1 MFDARIALTLSL
13 CTLTACLE
21 SKFIPNP
28 DYCGQHDGD
37 AYCGRVAPETPYC
50 VLSSESCYDQYG
62 LDVAGFGCVAEA
74 PVLECRQECG
84 IDNGDGCL
92 ETVGEESS
100 STGGE
105 TEDSSTTMEPETDT
119 EDPST
124 TTGPECSE
132 TTPCLDE
139 TAPFCVDG
147 ECSPCSAV
155 VDVTPDEACTTLDE
169 ALPLCIDDACVQCT
183 TESFEACGGTTPLCD
198 GDTNTC
204 VGCSFHEECED
215 IGLHAC
221 NIATGAC
228 FSADAADVSEVNA
241 GTPGALQAAVD
252 GVTAGAEHTI
262 IVTGSAGVSHNIT
275 VDAGKSIAIVSASD
289 DPAVTQNV
297 AGLSGA
303 PTLTVTGAGTTVYLH
318 RLALT
323 LNGDDVGIS
332 VGPAGTLYADSTRVA
347 QNTGGGISLAT
358 GSFGFIRNCMVA
370 GAGGDPGLPAVAAA
384 SADVELL
391 FSTLGLAFNNG
402 GPVLE
407 CSGGSV
413 SVRNSIVASDTSMA
427 GTAIQCPGAMV
438 VTSRVES
445 DASADSWFGDIA
457 SADFSLTAAGQT
469 EFANIAV
476 WEDGD
481 PPFDFEGDDRPA
493 TDGAMDYPGADEP

>member
-1 MFDARIALTLSL
+1 MPRQLALLAIVASA
-13 CTLTACLE
+13 CTVTT
-21 SKFIPNP
+21 ITPNE
-28 DYCGQHDGD
+28 DYCGLNGGD
-37 AYCGRVAPETPYC
+37 AHCQALDPAAPFCLVGTQECFEGAGLTPRDNGCYAELPTEACHQACGRDEEDCDPTDP
-50 VLSSESCYDQYG
+50 
-62 LDVAGFGCVAEA
+62 
-74 PVLECRQECG
+74 
-84 IDNGDGCL
+84 
-92 ETVGEESS
+92 TVGES
-100 STGGE
+100 STGDE
-105 TEDSSTTMEPETDT
+105 TEGPSTTGPETDT

-147 ECSPCSAV
+147 QCSPCSAV
-155 VDVTPDEACTTLDE
+155 VDVTPDEACATLDE
-169 ALPLCIDDACVQCT
+169 AQPLCVDDACIQCT
-183 TESFEACGGTTPLCD
+183 AESFEACGGTTPLCD

-323 LNGDDVGIS
+323 GNDDDVGIS

-358 GSFGFIRNCMVA
+358 GSSGFIRNCMIA
-370 GAGGDPGLPAVAAA
+370 GNGGNPGLPALTANGAT
-384 SADVELL
+384 VEILY
-391 FSTLGLAFNNG
+391 STLGLDFNNG
-402 GPVLE
+402 GSVLE
-407 CSGGSV
+407 CSGGAV
-413 SVRNSIVASDTSMA
+413 SARNSIFVSEANTPGSEVD
-427 GTAIQCPGAMV
+427 CPG
-438 VTSRVES
+438 SS
-445 DASADSWFGDIA
+445 IDNSAIRTTLSPTDWFGGFA
-457 SADFSLTAAGQT
+457 SGDYSLTTAGQT
-469 EFANIAV
+469 QFANIAV

-493 TDGAMDYPGADEP
+493 TDGAMDYAGADTVP